1 MSHHHPPA
9 VSWHEARELLHAA
22 ASALSP
28 TLSTEALPLQAT
40 IGKYVAEDLTARMP
54 VPHYSSSAM
63 DGYAVAGAPPWRLV
77 SPDYPEDART
87 NVHHYCWGGNS
98 DSHGRASARGN
109 RGDCA

>member
-22 ASALSP
+22 ASALTP

-40 IGKYVAEDLTARMP
+40 IGRYVAEDLTARMP
-54 VPHYSSSAM
+54 VPHYSSS
-63 DGYAVAGAPPWRLV
+63 GGA
-77 SPDYPEDART
+77 
-87 NVHHYCWGGNS
+87 HYRWGGNP
-98 DSHGRASARGN
+98 DSHGWASARGD